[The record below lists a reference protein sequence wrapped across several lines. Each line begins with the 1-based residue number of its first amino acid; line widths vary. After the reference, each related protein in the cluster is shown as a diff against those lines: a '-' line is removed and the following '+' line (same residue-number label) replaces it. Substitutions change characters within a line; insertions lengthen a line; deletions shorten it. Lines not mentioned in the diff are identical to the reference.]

1 MVSFLQFPAFEQ
13 EITACG
19 FRALPSIL
27 NANNLP
33 VSNPLS
39 MAEIFGQLVRLNGAV
54 HFQQL
59 KLVVPLQAFQELE
72 FCVGCMTKLHG
83 DCLNLW
89 SWNVIEAISKCGLDC
104 LRTSFVSSSLQT
116 IPTQFQEL
124 LCACPLRLVLRDGL
138 WPVLNFVNQL
148 PSTTP
153 KDARLRS
160 TENGLV
166 TLKHVIMGIF
176 FF

>member
-1 MVSFLQFPAFEQ
+1 
-13 EITACG
+13 
-19 FRALPSIL
+19 
-27 NANNLP
+27 
-33 VSNPLS
+33 

-59 KLVVPLQAFQELE
+59 KLVAPLQAFQELE

-104 LRTSFVSSSLQT
+104 LRTSFVLIPANNSNPVPGASLCLPPPFG
-116 IPTQFQEL
+116 IE
-124 LCACPLRLVLRDGL
+124 GL

-153 KDARLRS
+153 MDARLRS